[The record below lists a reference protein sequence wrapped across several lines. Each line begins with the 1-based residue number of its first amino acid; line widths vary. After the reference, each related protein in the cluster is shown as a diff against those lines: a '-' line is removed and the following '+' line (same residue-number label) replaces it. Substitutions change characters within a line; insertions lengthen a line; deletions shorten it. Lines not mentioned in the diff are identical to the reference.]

1 MKKTILPLVNQIL
14 ELNFY
19 ILFFLVPLILTPWN
33 YELFEFNKMMLTF
46 LLTIIITSTWVVK
59 MIIEKRIIFRRTIL
73 DLPLI
78 LFLISQIISTIYS
91 LDRHTSLWGYYSRF
105 NGGLFSTISYLL
117 LYWVYVSNFNK
128 EKTLTALRFT
138 LTSAIL
144 VSLYGLAEHFGID
157 AQYWVQE
164 VQIRVFSTLGQPN
177 WLAAWLV
184 ALLPLAWTIILLK
197 KQPIFK
203 KFSFPYLGYI
213 LTTIFFLCLLYTKS
227 RSGLIGLA
235 GAYLLFWGLIG
246 LINRQK
252 IKELAKPF
260 ISLSLLLLVLTLL
273 TGTPWTP
280 HLGQIKEK
288 IIKTPTQEATIPAES
303 QPGLLISESGDIR
316 KIVWQGALEIWK
328 DHPILG
334 TGVETFGYA
343 YYWYRPRAHN
353 DVSEWDLLYNKAH
366 NEYLTLLANTGLI
379 GLFTYLILIGTFLF
393 WSLKQ
398 IITHLKKAKET
409 ILLIIAL
416 LAGYI
421 SILIT
426 NFFGFSVVPISLLFF
441 LLPAMAIVLTSQPEK
456 EPKPQK
462 QILENK
468 QWAAII
474 LISLLSLSTI
484 IYLLKF
490 WYADTRFALAEKL
503 NEATKYDQAYKE
515 LQTAIN
521 LHPSE
526 PYYRAE
532 MALSLAGLA
541 ELAQEADNA
550 SLAGQLVD
558 LAIAESD
565 QALKTSP
572 YHLNFWKK
580 RAKMFI
586 SLALTNPHYE
596 QEALNTLLKAA
607 DLAQTDAKIQY
618 NLALLYSHLGQKE
631 TAIKTLEHAIE
642 LKPNYADARY
652 ALALFYEENKQ
663 KEEARKQ
670 LNYILEKIN
679 PADTRAIDKLKTL

>member
-1 MKKTILPLVNQIL
+1 
-14 ELNFY
+14 
-19 ILFFLVPLILTPWN
+19 
-33 YELFEFNKMMLTF
+33 
-46 LLTIIITSTWVVK
+46 
-59 MIIEKRIIFRRTIL
+59 
-73 DLPLI
+73 LPLI

-260 ISLSLLLLVLTLL
+260 ISLSLLLLVLTFL

-328 DHPILG
+328 HHPILG

-353 DVSEWDLLYNKAH
+353 DISEWDLLYNKAH
-366 NEYLTLLANTGLI
+366 NEYLTLLANTGFI

-409 ILLIIAL
+409 ILLITAL

-503 NEATKYDQAYKE
+503 NEAT
-515 LQTAIN
+515 
-521 LHPSE
+521 
-526 PYYRAE
+526 
-532 MALSLAGLA
+532 
-541 ELAQEADNA
+541 
-550 SLAGQLVD
+550 
-558 LAIAESD
+558 
-565 QALKTSP
+565 
-572 YHLNFWKK
+572 
-580 RAKMFI
+580 
-586 SLALTNPHYE
+586 
-596 QEALNTLLKAA
+596 
-607 DLAQTDAKIQY
+607 
-618 NLALLYSHLGQKE
+618 
-631 TAIKTLEHAIE
+631 
-642 LKPNYADARY
+642 
-652 ALALFYEENKQ
+652 
-663 KEEARKQ
+663 
-670 LNYILEKIN
+670 
-679 PADTRAIDKLKTL
+679 